1 VRTLREIVLLFFVV
15 LIFISIGYGRDA
27 NIFAAEKILVFS
39 TWEGFEA
46 DKCASIW
53 LIKRFIDRNAVIKF
67 FPRGEAIKEGI
78 PFDTPEAKF
87 RRYHNMSTFESLL
100 KHYNMQDPKLIYVGK
115 IIHDIEI
122 NIWEKKRMPE
132 THQMQEDMHNIILG
146 SKGNDAV
153 IEKSCRYFD
162 LFYKNLE
169 ISGKQKSSPTFIN

>member
-1 VRTLREIVLLFFVV
+1 VTTLKEIVPLFFALLLVIPV
-15 LIFISIGYGRDA
+15 GDGRHA

-53 LIKRFIDRNAVIKF
+53 LMKRFIDKNTVIKF
-67 FPRGEAIKEGI
+67 FPKGEAINEGI
-78 PFDTPEAKF
+78 PFDTPDAKF

-100 KHYNMQDPKLIYVGK
+100 RGYNLQDPKLIHIGK

-132 THQMQEDMHNIILG
+132 TSKVQEANNNIILN
-146 SKGNDAV
+146 SKNNNEV
-153 IEKSCRYFD
+153 REKSCKYFD
-162 LFYKNLE
+162 SLYKE
-169 ISGKQKSSPTFIN
+169 VGSR